1 MLPSGE
7 NCGMVR
13 GRKQVTDPM
22 QYESIFPARFLSRP
36 NRFTALCRLEDG
48 TDIICHVRNTGRC
61 AELFRPGCRVWVQH
75 NPSPTRKTAWTLI
88 TVDKDGVLVN
98 VDSLAPNKLFAEA
111 VTKGILVPASLSR
124 VEQMRSEVKLGSSRL
139 DWQLTGPE
147 GRLWCEVKGVTLEQ
161 DGTALFPD
169 APTLRG
175 LGHVETL
182 RRLRSEGDFAM
193 AAFLVQMEGI
203 RRFRPNTA
211 AQPDFA
217 RALREAREAGVEIVC
232 CGCRVTPDSV
242 EPAYLIPVEL

>member
-1 MLPSGE
+1 M
-7 NCGMVR
+7 
-13 GRKQVTDPM
+13 
-22 QYESIFPARFLSRP
+22 
-36 NRFTALCRLEDG
+36 
-48 TDIICHVRNTGRC
+48 
-61 AELFRPGCRVWVQH
+61 
-75 NPSPTRKTAWTLI
+75 
-88 TVDKDGVLVN
+88 LVN

-232 CGCRVTPDSV
+232 CGCRVTPNSV

>member
-1 MLPSGE
+1 M
-7 NCGMVR
+7 
-13 GRKQVTDPM
+13 
-22 QYESIFPARFLSRP
+22 RP
-36 NRFTALCRLEDG
+36 
-48 TDIICHVRNTGRC
+48 
-61 AELFRPGCRVWVQH
+61 
-75 NPSPTRKTAWTLI
+75 
-88 TVDKDGVLVN
+88 
-98 VDSLAPNKLFAEA
+98 
-111 VTKGILVPASLSR
+111 
-124 VEQMRSEVKLGSSRL
+124 EVKLGSSRL

-161 DGTALFPD
+161 GGTAFFPD

-203 RRFRPNTA
+203 RRFRPQYRGPAGLCPGT
-211 AQPDFA
+211 
-217 RALREAREAGVEIVC
+217 REAREAGVEIVC

>member
-1 MLPSGE
+1 
-7 NCGMVR
+7 
-13 GRKQVTDPM
+13 M
-22 QYESIFPARFLSRP
+22 QYESIFPARFLARP

-48 TDIICHVRNTGRC
+48 ADIVCHVRNTGRC

-124 VEQMRSEVKLGSSRL
+124 VEQMRPEVKLGSSRL

-182 RRLRSEGDFAM
+182 RPA
-193 AAFLVQMEGI
+193 
-203 RRFRPNTA
+203 
-211 AQPDFA
+211 
-217 RALREAREAGVEIVC
+217 EI
-232 CGCRVTPDSV
+232 
-242 EPAYLIPVEL
+242 

>member
-1 MLPSGE
+1 
-7 NCGMVR
+7 MVR

-22 QYESIFPARFLSRP
+22 QYESIFPARFLARP

-48 TDIICHVRNTGRC
+48 ADIVCHVRNTGRC

-75 NPSPTRKTAWTLI
+75 NSSPTRKTAWTLI